1 MNSVILQNG
10 IFGGMQ
16 IISGIGQ
23 TSNTTMPYSS
33 GVLDMATVAYAQFN
47 ESLGAGRLQT
57 NATVLELRRKK
68 ILDPIIDNEIPQW
81 VTLFSLPLDSTAIT
95 NNYGRIF
102 ILDNFAKTDAVY
114 EYYLSF
120 LDNNGNEV
128 LAQTVQV
135 LSQFCGAYIADGSN
149 SYEISEDWQVPDY
162 NRNQKSVVY
171 EPYGRQYPVV
181 AYNALTNYESGSDM
195 AILRS
200 ENNRQNKT
208 NNYID
213 RISQTKILKQFN
225 NFLTNRKTKVR
236 KDFNGNIA
244 LVVVLN
250 PIPNSFMQEL
260 GNGIAKT
267 QFSWVEVGEFT
278 DSDFKNLG
286 ITNSF
291 AIYGY

>member
-10 IFGGMQ
+10 IFGGME
-16 IISGIGQ
+16 IISGVGQ
-23 TSNTTMPYSS
+23 TNDTTMPYSS
-33 GVLDMATVAYAQFN
+33 GTLPMATVAYAQFN
-47 ESLGAGRLQT
+47 LSLGAGRLQT
-57 NATVLELRRKK
+57 NATKVVLCRKK
-68 ILDPIIDNEIPQW
+68 ILDPIIDNETPQW
-81 VTLFSLPLDSTAIT
+81 VTLFSLPLDSTVIT
-95 NNYGRIF
+95 NNYGRVF

-135 LSQFCGAYIADGSN
+135 LSQFCGAYIADGAN
-149 SYEISEDWQVPDY
+149 SYEISEGWQIPDY
-162 NRNQKSVVY
+162 NRIQKSMIY
-171 EPYGRQYPVV
+171 EPYGRKYPVV

-200 ENNRQNKT
+200 ENNRSNKT
-208 NNYID
+208 NNYLD
-213 RISQTKILKQFN
+213 RISQTKVLREFN

-244 LVVVLN
+244 VVVILN
-250 PIPNSFMQEL
+250 AVPSSFVQEL
-260 GNGIAKT
+260 GNGISQT

-291 AIYGY
+291 AIYGF

>member
-47 ESLGAGRLQT
+47 ESLGAGRLSLDA
-57 NATVLELRRKK
+57 NTVELRRKK
-68 ILDPIIDNEIPQW
+68 ILDPITDNEIPQW
-81 VTLFSLPLDSTAIT
+81 VTLFSLPLDSATIIS
-95 NNYGRIF
+95 NYGRIF

-149 SYEISEDWQVPDY
+149 SYEISEDWQIPDY
-162 NRNQKSVVY
+162 NRNQKSVIY
-171 EPYGRQYPVV
+171 EPYGRKYPVV

-200 ENNRQNKT
+200 ENNRSNKT
-208 NNYID
+208 NNYLD
-213 RISQTKILKQFN
+213 RISQTKVLREFN
-225 NFLTNRKTKVR
+225 NFLTNRKVKVR
-236 KDFNGNIA
+236 KDFNGNIT
-244 LVVVLN
+244 LVAILN
-250 PIPNSFMQEL
+250 AVPSSFVQEL
-260 GNGIAKT
+260 GNGISKT
-267 QFSWVEVGEFT
+267 QFNWVEVGYFT
-278 DSDFKNLG
+278 DGEFAKLG

-291 AIYGY
+291 KIYAY